1 MILKRS
7 FPLCAEMG
15 TGGSNKCRGEPQTKA
30 LEKNGT
36 GIAHR
41 SGEFDHSDFLW
52 HLLAFETLGPLHHSS
67 LSPGFRSRSP
77 SRSLARSR
85 GGSHGYDLLRDLIG
99 LDLSGRP
106 DYVLHGTVPS
116 LLQLLLLILWRR
128 LPLLVWT
135 GPGGWLLLAAAFHHL
150 QAGLDIGT
158 WCGDLRAAIGRDGG
172 GLIGIL

>member
-1 MILKRS
+1 
-7 FPLCAEMG
+7 MG